1 MNKHA
6 AALMVFM
13 FLCLA
18 LALWAG
24 VAESQA
30 QRTVVIKL
38 DYADA
43 RVIAALF
50 GGWAPPPP
58 ARVPMWIPE
67 HRPRRHRVHRTGY
80 LDLGQ
85 EREHERR
92 RHVRRER

>member
-18 LALWAG
+18 FALWAG

-43 RVIAALF
+43 RVLAALF

-58 ARVPMWIPE
+58 ARVPMRIPE
-67 HRPRRHRVHRTGY
+67 YRPRRRQVHRTGY
-80 LDLGQ
+80 LDV
-85 EREHERR
+85 ERAHGRR